1 MTSAILILAL
11 AAGIGVEAADS
22 TAPEPH
28 ATSFLTAGALDK
40 AAAEEALDSALA
52 DALRGDA
59 KVGRLAE
66 IEARLRPM
74 FRALPHDAG
83 GVGHSATRY
92 LLHRFFAKEHRWFT
106 KGLARGGPLAEWV
119 PSYLLELMDRRHSDG
134 RSLNLDELVAL
145 VATIEEL
152 VHRES
157 IGRLQAEYSLLEVP
171 TPNLVSRSSAEEL
184 MDIYTMLLFRGGNLT
199 MHNSQELRT
208 WMLGFSRIQP
218 GWDMLVDWLRGVEES
233 LSAFGEHV
241 SFDETTRVVMAVN
254 NAFGKFNENTACR
267 ILKDNLM
274 EIEDVEQ
281 PGRVRLSAF
290 YKRALSK
297 EGVWAFNEKKEFL
310 RAFGILDESEP
321 DRPRVILPNYVGS
334 RHQCIEASDLY
345 AVCCPSECEDLLGQL
360 ERQIGSPLAAPSEVA
375 RIIAKMPSST
385 VKAPRELSL
394 TLLRRLDDA
403 AAHHGGKVQLHGRL
417 FAQWMNHAF
426 PRECPFPHESG
437 TISPQTPD
445 MWMRETGEESTTASE
460 ADMQCIAKLED
471 DIDVFSQDRRELPWH
486 DTEELV
492 FAPGG
497 AATAASRFDFL
508 NALLR
513 ALVLM
518 AVALGLVA
526 ASRLAL
532 TGNAGITPTPKKP
545 LLASRFGPGWW
556 LATLAFLV
564 APLVVLSMDYM
575 LDAGGGNGLLACAL
589 CFGLAG
595 FIVVGLMGIYGPSD
609 IAKVAYL
616 HKCTGAHVGVWLENM
631 LRVSSCVV
639 GQSQGVFS
647 RTASG

>member
-1 MTSAILILAL
+1 MASTVLMLAV
-11 AAGIGVEAADS
+11 AAVICVAAADS
-22 TAPEPH
+22 MAPKPH
-28 ATSFLTAGALDK
+28 ATSFLAAGAFDK
-40 AAAEEALDSALA
+40 AAVEEALNSALT
-52 DALRGDA
+52 DSLRRGA
-59 KVGRLAE
+59 RAGRMAE
-66 IEARLRPM
+66 IEAKLQPM
-74 FRALPHDAG
+74 VRALPHDAG
-83 GVGHSATRY
+83 RGAGHSATRY

-157 IGRLQAEYSLLEVP
+157 IGRLQAGYKLLEVP
-171 TPNLVSRSSAEEL
+171 TPSLVQKGSAEEL
-184 MDIYTMLLFRGGNLT
+184 MDIYMMVFLKGGNLT
-199 MHNSQELRT
+199 MKNSQELRAQMFT
-208 WMLGFSRIQP
+208 FSKSFPEWQKTEA
-218 GWDMLVDWLRGVEES
+218 WLREVEDNVS
-233 LSAFGEHV
+233 MFGEHV
-241 SFDETTRVVMAVN
+241 SFDETTRAIRAVN
-254 NAFGKFNENTACR
+254 NAFGKFNEDSSCR
-267 ILKDNLM
+267 SLKDTLM

-290 YKRALSK
+290 YKKALSR
-297 EGVWAFNEKKEFL
+297 GSPWRFDEKREFL
-310 RAFGILDESEP
+310 RALGVLDESEL

-334 RHQCIEASDLY
+334 RPQCLEASGLY
-345 AVCCPSECEDLLGQL
+345 AVCCPSECEDLFGQL
-360 ERQIGSPLAAPSEVA
+360 ELEIGAPLATPSEVA
-375 RIIAKMPSST
+375 RIIAKMPSNT
-385 VKAPRELSL
+385 VKAPRELSQ

-556 LATLAFLV
+556 FATLGLLV
-564 APLVVLSMDYM
+564 APLIVLTTDIIF
-575 LDAGGGNGLLACAL
+575 DAGDGNELLACVL

-595 FIVVGLMGIYGPSD
+595 FIIVGLIRMYGSWD
-609 IAKVAYL
+609 TARASVEYL
-616 HKCTGAHVGVWLENM
+616 RECFGADGGFRLEKCYV
-631 LRVSSCVV
+631 
-639 GQSQGVFS
+639 
-647 RTASG
+647 